1 MAQAITQKRNEAE
14 DLPGWGRDFRERTT
28 RLGDVGQQQGEES
41 LGQRSL
47 KGSRAFGL
55 LELQGLSYLWLADVR
70 CSFIGCA
77 R

>member
-14 DLPGWGRDFRERTT
+14 DLPGGKRDFRERTT
-28 RLGDVGQQQGEES
+28 CLGGVGQQQGEES

-55 LELQGLSYLWLADVR
+55 LELQGLS
-70 CSFIGCA
+70 FFFFFF
-77 R
+77 